1 MMTSTTMALA
11 NYATTSVATLL
22 ASYTTISIA
31 IIATD
36 TQPYL
41 LP

>member
-1 MMTSTTMALA
+1 MNTTIALTG
-11 NYATTSVATLL
+11 YVTTSVTTIL